1 MKMTELFD
9 EWPEQYDLWFQ
20 TPIGRLV
27 KKYETELILDLLKPL
42 TGEKILDAGCGT
54 AIFTRDIL
62 KMGSEAVGLDGSL
75 AMLKRAKSKGNSH
88 LEILQGD
95 MLQIPFR
102 DGSFD
107 KVVSITALEFVED
120 GKRAVRELFRVA
132 KPKGIVVV
140 ATLNSLSSW
149 AVRRKAKAKEGH
161 SLFSRAIFRSPEE
174 LNSLGPFAGITS
186 TAIHFQKEEEPQM
199 AQEIEAE
206 GRKKKLE
213 TGAFLAARW
222 KKP

>member
-20 TPIGRLV
+20 TPIGSLV

-42 TGEKILDAGCGT
+42 PGEKILDAGCGT
-54 AIFTRDIL
+54 GIFTADIL
-62 KMGSEAVGLDGSL
+62 EIGPEVVGLDVSL
-75 AMLKRAKSKGNSH
+75 PMIKRAKSKGYAN

-95 MLQIPFR
+95 MLQIPFC

-107 KVVSITALEFVED
+107 KAVSITALEFIED
-120 GKRAVRELFRVA
+120 GKRAVRELFRVT
-132 KPKGIVVV
+132 KPKGTVVV

-161 SLFSRAIFRSPEE
+161 SLFLRAIFRSPEE
-174 LNSLGPFAGITS
+174 LNSLGPLAGVTR
-186 TAIHFQKEEEPQM
+186 TAVHFQKEEEPQK
-199 AQEIEAE
+199 ARELEEE
-206 GRKKKLE
+206 GRKRKLE
-213 TGAFLAARW
+213 TGAFLAVCW